1 MIIHSPIGIICKH
14 PVLIALAAVLMH
26 VAPLAAQTST
36 QHKNG
41 QKIQQLCASNPLGGA
56 TVAVSVRGLASGNK
70 IIAANERVLMRPASI
85 QKLFP
90 TALALDSL
98 GGSYRFETQILRRGS
113 ISDST
118 LDGTL
123 VLAGGGDPSLGSRF
137 MDSTRPELQFA
148 GILAQVK
155 AAGIRKIN
163 GGIAVRPWPAAE
175 HPVPDT
181 WVWQDIAN
189 YYGAGPSGFCFMDNT
204 FQLNVKTGA
213 AGSRVQITGTQ
224 PEMPDL
230 NFTSYATAQPIST
243 DESNIYGA
251 PFSSERELRGQ
262 LPLSRT
268 MQVKAAMPQP
278 ALVFARE
285 LGKYLSDNGIEV
297 SSQLIVDTISA
308 PAERIGTVYSP
319 AMRQLVAVTNKN
331 SHNLFA
337 EQLMLAAS
345 RSGDY
350 AQRLAEMQKRLSA
363 KVPDAAGCQFFDACG
378 LSPFDLGTADVF
390 AQFLVAV
397 SKARYFAD
405 FEASLPV
412 AGCDG
417 TLKSWCRS
425 NGLARLVVAKTGSMT
440 STRSLAGYMT
450 ASDGSRYAFCIM
462 VNNYKGSPAD
472 AKALIEQI
480 LAIIFDNK

>member
-1 MIIHSPIGIICKH
+1 MIIHSPIGNICKR
-14 PVLIALAAVLMH
+14 PVIIAFAAALMH
-26 VAPLAAQTST
+26 VAPLIAQNST

-70 IIAANERVLMRPASI
+70 VVAANERVLMRPASI
-85 QKLFP
+85 QKLFA

-98 GGSYRFETQILRRGS
+98 GGGYRFETQILRRGS
-113 ISDST
+113 ITDST
-118 LDGTL
+118 LDGSL

-137 MDSTRPELQFA
+137 MDSTRPETQFA

-155 AAGIRKIN
+155 AAGIRKVA
-163 GGIAVRPWPAAE
+163 GGISVRPWPAAE

-189 YYGAGPSGFCFMDNT
+189 YYGAGPSGFCFMDNM
-204 FQLNVKTGA
+204 FQLNVKTGS
-213 AGSRVQITGTQ
+213 AGSTVQITGTQ

-262 LPLSRT
+262 LPLNRS
-268 MQVKAAMPQP
+268 MQIKASMPQP

-285 LGKYLSDNGIEV
+285 LRKFLTSNGIEV
-297 SSQLIVDTISA
+297 LGEPMVDTLLG

-319 AMRQLVAVTNKN
+319 ALRQLVAVTNKN

-337 EQLMLAAS
+337 EQCMLAIS

-350 AQRLAEMQKRLSA
+350 AQRLAEMQKRLAA
-363 KVPDAAGCQFFDACG
+363 KVPDAASSHFYDACG
-378 LSPFDLGTADVF
+378 LSPFDLSTADVF
-390 AQFLVAV
+390 AQFLVSV
-397 SKARYFAD
+397 SKASYFAD

-425 NGLARLVVAKTGSMT
+425 NGLARLVVAKTGTMT

-450 ASDGSRYAFCIM
+450 ASNGSRYAFCIM
-462 VNNYKGSPAD
+462 VNNYTGSPAD

-480 LAIIFDNK
+480 LAMIFDNK